1 MRHITHYNV
10 AFSQGRQAMAAA
22 VSDSQRRQAHALAT
36 AFVGTLDLR
45 DPVAL
50 QRKWAMSPALAGEI
64 CDMVDSY
71 FAAQQRLS
79 LTPLAQAFVPGKG
92 GRPGVDV
99 YATGDGPLG
108 MECLLLA
115 DGKPGEAILHLEVA
129 GHDGALRLTYKY
141 IGS

>member
-1 MRHITHYNV
+1 
-10 AFSQGRQAMAAA
+10 MAAA
-22 VSDSQRRQAHALAT
+22 VNDSQRRQAHALAT
-36 AFVGTLDLR
+36 AFVGILDLR

-50 QRKWAMSPALAGEI
+50 QREWAMPPALAGEI
-64 CDMVDSY
+64 CDMVGSY

-79 LTPLAQAFVPGKG
+79 LAPLAQAFVPGKG
-92 GRPGVDV
+92 GRPPVDV
-99 YATGDGPLG
+99 YATDAGPLG

-129 GHDGALRLTYKY
+129 GHDGALRLIYKY